1 MSVSRHPIALRL
13 ERLVGGSATL
23 LATVMALPLVDG
35 IFPALVLAGALDS
48 PIGVLEVGLLVF
60 GGSATLAV
68 VLAEMDAPPR
78 KAVRA
83 VLAVGAILVV
93 GAGVEAA
100 LAPTIQ
106 SVIDL
111 GTFERFAAIVIAA
124 IAAKTASA
132 RVGEYLPRPAVIVG
146 LGLVA
151 SADPSG
157 ATFEVTTD
165 LVLVAHAVAAAL
177 VGTGFALGAAL
188 FGPRLR
194 RNVDVDRFR
203 FGSAVAL
210 GLLAISIVGF
220 SFEGAPL
227 AVVAV
232 TGLLAF
238 NPDGAEGGGGDDDD
252 GTPVVNDLAA
262 AVGTDSETV
271 TTDLVDGVDG
281 DDGTPRVPGTGTD
294 DDRTTVSRTVDDDPE
309 AATNPD
315 GAARSRSAVNSTS
328 TGRRDATPWRGS

>member
-1 MSVSRHPIALRL
+1 
-13 ERLVGGSATL
+13 VGGSATL

-68 VLAEMDAPPR
+68 VLAEMDASPR
-78 KAVRA
+78 KAARA
-83 VLAVGAILVV
+83 VLAVGAMLVV
-93 GAGVEAA
+93 GAAVEAA

-106 SVIDL
+106 SVLDL
-111 GTFERFAAIVIAA
+111 PRFERFAAIVIGA

-151 SADPSG
+151 SVDPSG
-157 ATFEVTTD
+157 ATLEVTTD

-177 VGTGFALGAAL
+177 VGTLFALGAAL

-210 GLLAISIVGF
+210 GLLAISILGF
-220 SFEGAPL
+220 SFQGAPL

-238 NPDGAEGGGGDDDD
+238 NPEGATESTSDGDGDD

-262 AVGTDSETV
+262 AAGADSETV
-271 TTDLVDGVDG
+271 ATDLVDGVEG
-281 DDGTPRVPGTGTD
+281 DEGTPRVPGADGTD
-294 DDRTTVSRTVDDDPE
+294 GTAATGAGDGDDLPSSAPSIGSSGGDDDPSWHE
-309 AATNPD
+309 L
-315 GAARSRSAVNSTS
+315 
-328 TGRRDATPWRGS
+328 